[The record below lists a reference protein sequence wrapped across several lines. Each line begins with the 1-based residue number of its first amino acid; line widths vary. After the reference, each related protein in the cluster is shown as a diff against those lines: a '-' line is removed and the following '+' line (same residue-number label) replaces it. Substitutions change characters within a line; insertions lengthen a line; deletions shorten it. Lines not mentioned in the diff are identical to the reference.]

1 MPFSFLIFV
10 SESYG
15 LPRQPPLEV
24 AIAQATECMKLMS
37 KAGIGSCAFA
47 GVQDYLHWWLL
58 LGVQLEP
65 SFFNG

>member
-1 MPFSFLIFV
+1 MYKIDMALKSINYDFSKPFFFLSFF

-15 LPRQPPLEV
+15 LARQPPLEV

-47 GVQDYLHWWLL
+47 GVHDYLH
-58 LGVQLEP
+58 
-65 SFFNG
+65 